1 MSGPRPRLCPAE
13 LGGNT
18 NVPSTPKRLLL
29 ALSLALALLVAPIT
43 GCQPSTVR
51 VQLPLFRSGEVDGIW
66 LWRLGAAGY
75 ERVCRFDLSDAY
87 LSGGREVVTYL
98 QTCLDGRPASA
109 QWQATVER
117 LPSDPSTVTL
127 VLLHQPF
134 GAVATHRASAFNG
147 AGESALSTST
157 LAL

>member
-43 GCQPSTVR
+43 GCQLSTVR
-51 VQLPLFRSGEVDGIW
+51 VQLPLFGSGDVDGIW
-66 LWRLGAAGY
+66 LWRLGAASY

-87 LSGGREVVTYL
+87 LSGGREVVTYR

-109 QWQATVER
+109 RWQATVER
-117 LPSDPSTVTL
+117 LPSNPSTVTL
-127 VLLHQPF
+127 VLIHQQF
-134 GAVATHRASAFNG
+134 GAVTPHRASAFNE